1 MNKNLSKHDRIAA
14 VIACQ
19 KVEEFKGRHA
29 YLHGL
34 GMGKEEYGVFWL
46 RSDNTTW
53 GHTFGRMIGFKE
65 LVTHHFEEP
74 PRLGFGFGPSYPMP
88 MGEPMHAEDE
98 DSDLEPEGGPTG
110 RLRPKKP
117 DGSRPITPQE
127 MYGDSLYGHDSHTT
141 FASNAHILGSPVIE
155 VADDGKSARAFYLTP
170 GNMYGVNG
178 HHGGRCGMWLWERYG
193 SDFVYRDGRWWW
205 FHEQVCPD
213 FCGDMDDEN
222 WAQDRFRKYLNQTLE
237 IGRCS
242 TAADISDAR
251 AAHNDISIIQTV
263 QDTVPAPEPYE
274 KLDDEHTYS
283 VGYNDFSGPLYPS
296 CGGYGD
302 YLY

>member
-1 MNKNLSKHDRIAA
+1 MEKSKHERIAA
-14 VIACQ
+14 IVASQ

-34 GMGKEEYGVFWL
+34 GYGREEYGTFWL

-65 LVTHHFEEP
+65 MVRNHFDEAPE
-74 PRLGFGFGPSYPMP
+74 LGPGFGPSYPKP
-88 MGEPMHAEDE
+88 PVVMHEEDP
-98 DSDLEPEGGPTG
+98 DSEFVPEGGPTG
-110 RLRPKKP
+110 RLRPRNLNV
-117 DGSRPITPQE
+117 DRPKTPRE
-127 MYGDSLYGHDSHTT
+127 IYGDLLYGHEARPT

-178 HHGGRCGMWLWERYG
+178 YQGGRCGMWLWERYG

-222 WAQDRFRKYLNQTLE
+222 WAQDRFRKYLDKTLE
-237 IGRCS
+237 TGKCS
-242 TAADISDAR
+242 ACDDISDAR
-251 AAHNDISIIQTV
+251 LAHNDISVVQIV
-263 QDTVPAPEPYE
+263 QDTVKTPEPYE
-274 KLDDEHTYS
+274 KLDDEHSYS
-283 VGYNDFSGPLYPS
+283 VGYNDFSGELYES
-296 CGGYGD
+296 NGSYGD

>member
-1 MNKNLSKHDRIAA
+1 MNKNLSKHERIAA

-34 GMGKEEYGVFWL
+34 GYGREEYGVFWL

-53 GHTFGRMIGFKE
+53 GHTFGRMIGFKQMME
-65 LVTHHFEEP
+65 NHFDEA
-74 PRLGFGFGPSYPMP
+74 PRLGFGFGPSYPREMP
-88 MGEPMHAEDE
+88 PMHEMDE
-98 DSDLEPEGGPTG
+98 DSEFEPEGGPTG

-117 DGSRPITPQE
+117 RTDRPTTPRD
-127 MYGDSLYGHDSHTT
+127 MYGDTLYGHEDRPC
-141 FASNAHILGSPVIE
+141 FASNAHILASPVIE
-155 VADDGKSARAFYLTP
+155 VADDGQSARAFYLTP

-178 HHGGRCGMWLWERYG
+178 HQGGRCGMWLWERYG
-193 SDFVYRDGRWWW
+193 SDFVFRDGRWWW

-222 WAQDRFRKYLNQTLE
+222 WAQDRFRKFLDQTLE
-237 IGRCS
+237 LGKCS
-242 TAADISDAR
+242 SCGNLGDAR
-251 AAHNDISIIQTV
+251 VAHCDVSIVQPV
-263 QDTVPAPEPYE
+263 QDTVPDPKPYE
-274 KLDDEHTYS
+274 RLDDEHSYS
-283 VGYNDFSGPLYPS
+283 VGYNDFSGELYPS
-296 CGGYGD
+296 CGSYGD

>member
-1 MNKNLSKHDRIAA
+1 MNRNLSKHERVHAVVAA
-14 VIACQ
+14 Q

-34 GMGKEEYGVFWL
+34 GYGREEYGTFWL

-53 GHTFGRMIGFKE
+53 GHTFGRMIGFHE
-65 LVTHHFEEP
+65 LVTHHFDEAP
-74 PRLGFGFGPSYPMP
+74 QLGFGFGPSYPMEMP
-88 MGEPMHAEDE
+88 PMHEEDP
-98 DSDLEPEGGPTG
+98 DSEWEPEGGPTG

-117 DGSRPITPQE
+117 RTDRPTTPRA
-127 MYGDSLYGHDSHTT
+127 MYGDSLYGHEARPT
-141 FASNAHILGSPVIE
+141 FAANAHILGSPVIE
-155 VADDGKSARAFYLTP
+155 VADDGQSARAFYLTP

-178 HHGGRCGMWLWERYG
+178 HQGGRCGMWLWERYG

-222 WAQDRFRKYLNQTLE
+222 WAQDRFRKYLDQTLE

-242 TAADISDAR
+242 AAADISDAR
-251 AAHNDISIIQTV
+251 SAHDDISVVQTV

-274 KLDDEHTYS
+274 KLDDEHSYS
-283 VGYNDFSGPLYPS
+283 AGYNDFSGPLYPS
-296 CGGYGD
+296 NGSYGD